1 MPEVRNEAHRL
12 DTQWKQYAHVYY
24 DLIQLLPDGGAEK
37 MHEENRHAEHNR
49 IYYGHIKS
57 IDQYMIGSER
67 EVTKAVGGKGTVADD
82 NFMELTQ
89 IVSTNLP
96 IPELKDD
103 IRSVFSGCSRRSSVS
118 KASAVAQGDAKLQK
132 ILSEKKLEQLKRAK
146 ERRLKEEQ
154 LRLDNQ
160 IAEAED
166 VVELAKTKVQFY
178 EELEDAFPS
187 PISRASSVQDITCE
201 DKPKDVETEYL
212 NFEELGDPPKVL
224 EIVDHKPTLKDERS
238 VLWAPVAEV
247 PAPRGS
253 PLFSSTP
260 GEAAVPEFHVK
271 ESTLNPG
278 VPPFVKA
285 ALPSNQDHQ
294 PDGVSSLANT
304 TETMVTKLTA
314 SIDSI
319 VTKSNLPPLDV
330 VKFSGN
336 PCEYFRFRAR
346 FDEMVGTQNISE
358 TQKMSRLLQF
368 LDGQAR
374 SAVAGFEGV
383 PGGLSRA
390 LKMLQQRFGQP
401 HIVAKGCV
409 DALVD
414 GPNISSNDGPGL
426 RKFADRSRTLYETL
440 RSMNALPEMNMTN
453 LAKMAGKLPI
463 ALQLKWRDEALRIRE
478 RRGFPNLKDLV
489 DFIERRAEAANDPV
503 FGRVGEMSKFGRKYP
518 RGGRQTLPPFPRGA
532 VDSKVMTMATQVGLS
547 GSENPPISNKHPNPT
562 TQKSVGGNCYSC
574 GSAHRLERCPDF
586 ISKSVRERIILAR
599 YKGLCLNCLRKGHFA
614 TQCQSSF
621 RCKQCQQLHHSL
633 LHKTTED
640 KEGAD
645 VNLQRNSDP
654 KEQASVNATT
664 TEPIAPIETTSHTY
678 SMTSRTKVA
687 LQVVPVKIMNND
699 GHSVTTYALLD
710 TGSEETFLSKT
721 ISDRLGLEVKNCST
735 LAVCTLSGESSVK
748 VGQAN
753 VQVKAVDNHEDRTLT
768 IENVK
773 VIDNLTITTTRA
785 GDLSQWPHLTDLK
798 IPDVENNQVTML
810 IGANV
815 PEAQVHEECRRGRS
829 GEPYA
834 VRTVLGWAVLGPVNV
849 ANGSS
854 SQVANVN
861 FVKYGDELSD
871 QQMRQFLRLDDIDMN
886 RSSKKAMSVEDQEAL
901 KRMENSVQIVDGH
914 YEIGMLWKSVTPWLP
929 NNKQMAEAR
938 LQALKRKLQRD
949 ETFHRKYREF
959 MEKLIER
966 GYARKL
972 TEEEAAR
979 RSRRTW
985 YLPHHGVFHPQKK
998 GKIRVVFD
1006 AAATQDGVSLNNQLH
1021 QGPDLT
1027 NSLLGVLLRFRQ
1039 YPIALVAD
1047 IEGMF
1052 NQVKVP
1058 PEDSDALRF
1067 LWWETNDLESPSE
1080 FQMTSHIF
1088 GAKDSP
1094 SCANFC
1100 LKRAAEDSKGR
1111 FSDEAVNAV
1120 TKDFYVDD
1128 FVKSVR
1134 TVNEAS
1140 SLANEVTCLLSEA
1153 GFRLMK
1159 WMSNSRE
1166 VLSEIPDRERARP
1179 TLDLDL
1185 ENLPVERTLGV
1196 QWDVEKDAFLF
1207 KVHVPHQPSTKRGIL
1222 SAVSSLYD
1230 PMGFVCPV
1238 ILEAKKVLQ
1247 KLWKLNLGWDD
1258 EIPEDLQNQ
1267 WNKWKY
1273 ELSALSQV
1281 EVPRCHLV
1289 HGTVRDIS
1297 LHLFSDASEDGYG
1310 MCAYLRF
1317 VYASGTVRCSFLVG
1331 RSRSS
1336 PVRPISIPRL
1346 ELQAATLSVKIYRVL
1361 LDELTYEISKITF
1374 WSDSQT
1380 TLQYI
1385 KNETKRFQTY
1395 VANRVTEI
1403 REVTSP
1409 DQWRH
1414 CPGRVNPADDA
1425 SRGLNPQKLSSQHR
1439 WWRGPDFLWETEDCW
1454 PSAKYE
1460 EVPDSDPEV
1469 RASTNVHPVSV
1480 RTHHG
1485 DNSTD
1490 DCNKTSSTLEDGHGG
1505 LKKLMESCGSWPVL
1519 QRRVAWIVRFCQW
1532 IANGRVASSTGPLTL
1547 QELSQSTQAI
1557 VRIVQNECFPQDV
1570 KEVSQNK
1577 EVKISSRLGSL
1588 RPVLEDGVLRVGGRL
1603 QKAVVLSWD
1612 EKHPMILPK
1621 HHHVSQLIVRHYHEF
1636 AAHSGREQ
1644 TLCELQRMFWILTLR
1659 WKKLSEEDY

>member
-1 MPEVRNEAHRL
+1 M
-12 DTQWKQYAHVYY
+12 
-24 DLIQLLPDGGAEK
+24 
-37 MHEENRHAEHNR
+37 
-49 IYYGHIKS
+49 
-57 IDQYMIGSER
+57 
-67 EVTKAVGGKGTVADD
+67 
-82 NFMELTQ
+82 
-89 IVSTNLP
+89 
-96 IPELKDD
+96 
-103 IRSVFSGCSRRSSVS
+103 
-118 KASAVAQGDAKLQK
+118 
-132 ILSEKKLEQLKRAK
+132 
-146 ERRLKEEQ
+146 
-154 LRLDNQ
+154 
-160 IAEAED
+160 
-166 VVELAKTKVQFY
+166 
-178 EELEDAFPS
+178 
-187 PISRASSVQDITCE
+187 
-201 DKPKDVETEYL
+201 
-212 NFEELGDPPKVL
+212 
-224 EIVDHKPTLKDERS
+224 
-238 VLWAPVAEV
+238 
-247 PAPRGS
+247 
-253 PLFSSTP
+253 
-260 GEAAVPEFHVK
+260 
-271 ESTLNPG
+271 
-278 VPPFVKA
+278 
-285 ALPSNQDHQ
+285 
-294 PDGVSSLANT
+294 
-304 TETMVTKLTA
+304 
-314 SIDSI
+314 
-319 VTKSNLPPLDV
+319 
-330 VKFSGN
+330 
-336 PCEYFRFRAR
+336 
-346 FDEMVGTQNISE
+346 
-358 TQKMSRLLQF
+358 
-368 LDGQAR
+368 
-374 SAVAGFEGV
+374 
-383 PGGLSRA
+383 
-390 LKMLQQRFGQP
+390 
-401 HIVAKGCV
+401 
-409 DALVD
+409 
-414 GPNISSNDGPGL
+414 
-426 RKFADRSRTLYETL
+426 
-440 RSMNALPEMNMTN
+440 
-453 LAKMAGKLPI
+453 
-463 ALQLKWRDEALRIRE
+463 
-478 RRGFPNLKDLV
+478 
-489 DFIERRAEAANDPV
+489 
-503 FGRVGEMSKFGRKYP
+503 
-518 RGGRQTLPPFPRGA
+518 
-532 VDSKVMTMATQVGLS
+532 
-547 GSENPPISNKHPNPT
+547 
-562 TQKSVGGNCYSC
+562 
-574 GSAHRLERCPDF
+574 
-586 ISKSVRERIILAR
+586 
-599 YKGLCLNCLRKGHFA
+599 
-614 TQCQSSF
+614 
-621 RCKQCQQLHHSL
+621 
-633 LHKTTED
+633 
-640 KEGAD
+640 
-645 VNLQRNSDP
+645 NLQRNSDP

-785 GDLSQWPHLTDLK
+785 RDLSQWPHLTDLK

-998 GKIRVVFD
+998 DKIRVVFD
-1006 AAATQDGVSLNNQLH
+1006 AAAMQDGVSLNNQLH

-1238 ILEAKKVLQ
+1238 ILEAKKILQ

-1439 WWRGPDFLWETEDCW
+1439 WWRGPDFLWETEDRW

-1469 RASTNVHPVSV
+1469 RASANVHPVSA

-1644 TLCELQRMFWILTLR
+1644 TLCELQRMFWIIGGRSLVKKIIRSCIKCRRMNAKPMEQFMGSLPGARLEAYHPPFTFTGVDLFGPLTVKWGRGTAKRWGCLFTCLTTRAVHLEVTPSLETDDFIMVLR
-1659 WKKLSEEDY
+1659 QFISRRGPPKEIWSDRGTNFVGASRELKEAIAHWNEETIERQLQQKGIRWVFQPPAAPHMSGVWERLVQITKKHLKSVAGDGLLSDVELRTLLAEVESIVNNRPITAVSDDPDDCSALTPNHFLLQRATQLPPGVFVNEDLFSRKRWRKVQFLADHYWKRWIREYVPTLQRRPKWVKSRRNAQIGDLVLLAEDKVVRNRWPMGRVVEVFTGKDGGVRSARVKTAGGVFHRPVSKICLLEEVSDDK

>member
-1 MPEVRNEAHRL
+1 
-12 DTQWKQYAHVYY
+12 
-24 DLIQLLPDGGAEK
+24 
-37 MHEENRHAEHNR
+37 
-49 IYYGHIKS
+49 
-57 IDQYMIGSER
+57 
-67 EVTKAVGGKGTVADD
+67 
-82 NFMELTQ
+82 
-89 IVSTNLP
+89 
-96 IPELKDD
+96 
-103 IRSVFSGCSRRSSVS
+103 
-118 KASAVAQGDAKLQK
+118 
-132 ILSEKKLEQLKRAK
+132 
-146 ERRLKEEQ
+146 
-154 LRLDNQ
+154 
-160 IAEAED
+160 
-166 VVELAKTKVQFY
+166 
-178 EELEDAFPS
+178 
-187 PISRASSVQDITCE
+187 
-201 DKPKDVETEYL
+201 
-212 NFEELGDPPKVL
+212 
-224 EIVDHKPTLKDERS
+224 
-238 VLWAPVAEV
+238 
-247 PAPRGS
+247 
-253 PLFSSTP
+253 
-260 GEAAVPEFHVK
+260 
-271 ESTLNPG
+271 
-278 VPPFVKA
+278 
-285 ALPSNQDHQ
+285 
-294 PDGVSSLANT
+294 
-304 TETMVTKLTA
+304 
-314 SIDSI
+314 
-319 VTKSNLPPLDV
+319 
-330 VKFSGN
+330 
-336 PCEYFRFRAR
+336 
-346 FDEMVGTQNISE
+346 
-358 TQKMSRLLQF
+358 MS
-368 LDGQAR
+368 
-374 SAVAGFEGV
+374 
-383 PGGLSRA
+383 
-390 LKMLQQRFGQP
+390 
-401 HIVAKGCV
+401 
-409 DALVD
+409 
-414 GPNISSNDGPGL
+414 
-426 RKFADRSRTLYETL
+426 
-440 RSMNALPEMNMTN
+440 
-453 LAKMAGKLPI
+453 GKLPI

-489 DFIERRAEAANDPV
+489 DFIERRAEAANDPA
-503 FGRVGEMSKFGRKYP
+503 FGRVGETSKFGRKYP
-518 RGGRQTLPPFPRGA
+518 RGGRQALPPIPRRA
-532 VDSKVMTMATQVGLS
+532 DDSKVMTMATQVGLS
-547 GSENPPISNKHPNPT
+547 ESENPPISNKHPNPT
-562 TQKSVGGNCYSC
+562 TQKSVGEKCYSC

-586 ISKSVRERIILAR
+586 ISKSVRQRIILAI

-640 KEGAD
+640 KEGAG
-645 VNLQRNSDP
+645 VNLQGNSDP
-654 KEQASVNATT
+654 KEQASVNTTT
-664 TEPIAPIETTSHTY
+664 TEPIAPIKTTSHTY

-687 LQVVPVKIMNND
+687 LLVVSVKIMNND

-785 GDLSQWPHLTDLK
+785 RDLSQWPHLTDLK

-998 GKIRVVFD
+998 DKIRVVFD
-1006 AAATQDGVSLNNQLH
+1006 AAAMQDGVSLNNQLH

-1100 LKRAAEDSKGR
+1100 LKRAAEDSKER
-1111 FSDEAVNAV
+1111 FSDEAVNAF

-1128 FVKSVR
+1128 FVKSIR

-1159 WMSNSRE
+1159 WMKQK
-1166 VLSEIPDRERARP
+1166 IADRVK
-1179 TLDLDL
+1179 
-1185 ENLPVERTLGV
+1185 NM
-1196 QWDVEKDAFLF
+1196 
-1207 KVHVPHQPSTKRGIL
+1207 KR
-1222 SAVSSLYD
+1222 
-1230 PMGFVCPV
+1230 
-1238 ILEAKKVLQ
+1238 
-1247 KLWKLNLGWDD
+1247 
-1258 EIPEDLQNQ
+1258 
-1267 WNKWKY
+1267 
-1273 ELSALSQV
+1273 SQTATRKCG
-1281 EVPRCHLV
+1281 PPQM
-1289 HGTVRDIS
+1289 
-1297 LHLFSDASEDGYG
+1297 F
-1310 MCAYLRF
+1310 
-1317 VYASGTVRCSFLVG
+1317 
-1331 RSRSS
+1331 
-1336 PVRPISIPRL
+1336 
-1346 ELQAATLSVKIYRVL
+1346 TLSV
-1361 LDELTYEISKITF
+1361 
-1374 WSDSQT
+1374 
-1380 TLQYI
+1380 
-1385 KNETKRFQTY
+1385 
-1395 VANRVTEI
+1395 
-1403 REVTSP
+1403 
-1409 DQWRH
+1409 
-1414 CPGRVNPADDA
+1414 
-1425 SRGLNPQKLSSQHR
+1425 
-1439 WWRGPDFLWETEDCW
+1439 
-1454 PSAKYE
+1454 
-1460 EVPDSDPEV
+1460 
-1469 RASTNVHPVSV
+1469 
-1480 RTHHG
+1480 
-1485 DNSTD
+1485 
-1490 DCNKTSSTLEDGHGG
+1490 
-1505 LKKLMESCGSWPVL
+1505 
-1519 QRRVAWIVRFCQW
+1519 
-1532 IANGRVASSTGPLTL
+1532 
-1547 QELSQSTQAI
+1547 
-1557 VRIVQNECFPQDV
+1557 
-1570 KEVSQNK
+1570 
-1577 EVKISSRLGSL
+1577 
-1588 RPVLEDGVLRVGGRL
+1588 
-1603 QKAVVLSWD
+1603 
-1612 EKHPMILPK
+1612 
-1621 HHHVSQLIVRHYHEF
+1621 
-1636 AAHSGREQ
+1636 
-1644 TLCELQRMFWILTLR
+1644 
-1659 WKKLSEEDY
+1659 